1 MFRRARATLSWLL
14 LFALPIHAI
23 AGGAMASCGLMSMP
37 ARASASLASSHPDRG
52 GDSTKN
58 HAQNAD
64 AASPCGVDGGS
75 EHHSSGPATDCAG
88 SGACGVMPMQAPAM
102 SAFLHLTE
110 MAIVVATPS
119 SPSVGFFTGA
129 PDRPPRAFA

>member
-14 LFALPIHAI
+14 LFALPIQAI

-37 ARASASLASSHPDRG
+37 ARASASLTSSHLDRG

-58 HAQNAD
+58 HARTAD
-64 AASPCGVDGGS
+64 AASPCNGDGGS
-75 EHHSSGPATDCAG
+75 EHQSSNPATDCAG
-88 SGACGVMPMQAPAM
+88 SGACGVMPMQAPSV

-110 MAIVVATPS
+110 MAIVAATPS
-119 SPSVGFFTGA
+119 SPPIGFFTGA